1 MKYQTEGHLSLTL
14 ITGLAAEV
22 YGIKDLDSKQ
32 PWEFDSRDLWFGK
45 DFDFYLD
52 QIIDEYLDEIEVDL
66 LSVWSTN
73 KSEQES
79 ADASA

>member
-22 YGIKDLDSKQ
+22 YGIKDLESKQ

-52 QIIDEYLDEIEVDL
+52 
-66 LSVWSTN
+66 
-73 KSEQES
+73 
-79 ADASA
+79 